1 MNTSAPDPVHS
12 AIAEWDR
19 TKALANEAIARCRKA
34 EEDASFMRGQLES
47 TKTQNESL
55 LLRNKALTEE
65 NAELKMLLS
74 DLGRRFLDVLENSK
88 LSPFRKPGGIP
99 APTTDASRPRVDG
112 GNRAINRPA
121 PPAPATIPG
130 EGFEAQLQKIAEEI
144 SHHSRKD

>member
-1 MNTSAPDPVHS
+1 MNSTAPDAVTTG
-12 AIAEWDR
+12 IAEWER
-19 TKALANEAIARCRKA
+19 TKALAREAIDRCKKA
-34 EEDASFMRGQLES
+34 EDDASFIRGQLEAM
-47 TKTQNESL
+47 KVQNENI

-99 APTTDASRPRVDG
+99 TKTPDPLGKPVDG